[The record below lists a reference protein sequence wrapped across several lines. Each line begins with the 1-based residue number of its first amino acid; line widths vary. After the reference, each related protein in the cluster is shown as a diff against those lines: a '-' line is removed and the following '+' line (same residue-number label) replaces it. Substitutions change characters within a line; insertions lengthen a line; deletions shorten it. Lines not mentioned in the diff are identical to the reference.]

1 MGYES
6 LSTVVVLVIV
16 VIIMAGWLPT
26 RTVKG
31 MRKVAEHREDRYSSS
46 LHLVDKD
53 SGTRFSDERTPPAK
67 GIIMQSDHTRGAK
80 YSSEHIARVRQLRRA
95 AIRRRRIIVITL
107 LAITVLVLGISF
119 PLKFSPLFA
128 LIPAALLAVV
138 LALGARAASQA
149 REWERRVAEANG
161 RRSGA
166 KKAAAMAG
174 AAGVPAAAE
183 HPHEVGAAA
192 PQASRVDLRADAAA
206 KPDDPATDV
215 MEQREIRRVLRQARE
230 EQAQALAER
239 DRRKDEAVAVQQ
251 PETAVASDH
260 GAGEQS
266 NVADETAPDTA
277 NEPHG
282 AADGAVVVKSDPAAP
297 IAVQDQPSAAQAPD
311 ETSELAHVKPSR
323 AMDAVDMASSQDL
336 ISFSLGAPR
345 NGVDVAPEAP
355 ESLEIKS
362 MRQVAKAV
370 PVESPATADES
381 LRMNDTAAFHA
392 AEVERDVEAPAA
404 TDESLG
410 NGLEAIL
417 ARRSS

>member
-138 LALGARAASQA
+138 LALCLIRMATDRLPLAAVCFA
-149 REWERRVAEANG
+149 LFVVWYVALG
-161 RRSGA
+161 YC
-166 KKAAAMAG
+166 
-174 AAGVPAAAE
+174 
-183 HPHEVGAAA
+183 AA
-192 PQASRVDLRADAAA
+192 PAIAGFNA
-206 KPDDPATDV
+206 
-215 MEQREIRRVLRQARE
+215 M
-230 EQAQALAER
+230 
-239 DRRKDEAVAVQQ
+239 
-251 PETAVASDH
+251 H
-260 GAGEQS
+260 G
-266 NVADETAPDTA
+266 
-277 NEPHG
+277 
-282 AADGAVVVKSDPAAP
+282 
-297 IAVQDQPSAAQAPD
+297 
-311 ETSELAHVKPSR
+311 
-323 AMDAVDMASSQDL
+323 
-336 ISFSLGAPR
+336 FGAPM
-345 NGVDVAPEAP
+345 DPLP
-355 ESLEIKS
+355 
-362 MRQVAKAV
+362 
-370 PVESPATADES
+370 
-381 LRMNDTAAFHA
+381 
-392 AEVERDVEAPAA
+392 
-404 TDESLG
+404 
-410 NGLEAIL
+410 
-417 ARRSS
+417 

>member
-149 REWERRVAEANG
+149 REWERKVAAANG

-166 KKAAAMAG
+166 KKAAATSG

-183 HPHEVGAAA
+183 PPHEVGAAA
-192 PQASRVDLRADAAA
+192 SQAPRVDSRADAAA

-230 EQAQALAER
+230 EQVQALAER
-239 DRRKDEAVAVQQ
+239 DRRKDEAVAAQQ
-251 PETAVASDH
+251 PEAAVAADH
-260 GAGEQS
+260 SAEEQP
-266 NVADETAPDTA
+266 NVADATAPDTA

-282 AADGAVVVKSDPAAP
+282 AADGAVVVKNDLAAP
-297 IAVQDQPSAAQAPD
+297 AAAQAPD

-381 LRMNDTAAFHA
+381 PRMNDTAAFHA